1 MVMDFIGDQDRAK
14 SRTWKLIVVFVIA
27 VVAICVAV
35 FAATSILVALTTSNA
50 DDGADIAWND
60 PIIVLGSV
68 GITLTIIVGASIF
81 KTMELS
87 RGGSVVA
94 EALGGKLIPPGTN
107 DPLLKRTLNVVEE
120 MAIASGCPVPP
131 VYIIDDQSIN
141 AFAAGFTFDSA
152 VIGVTRGCLERLG
165 RDELQGVMAHEFSH
179 IVHGDMRIN
188 IRLTGLIFGIMVIGL
203 IGSIILRGAA
213 YGSMGNRRDQGG
225 AGLALLVF
233 GILLAIIGAIGTFAA
248 QIIQAAVSRQREF
261 LADAAAVDYTRN
273 PSGIAGALQRIGG
286 MSKNTISR
294 PVASQFEHFFF
305 TKALNTAFS
314 THPPL
319 PVRIARIE
327 RRDVEE
333 VEAEHQAVRRKV
345 GSERIARIDAGVST
359 LDDPPQSRIDGAA
372 IGLAATGGGTSP
384 AGIDDDQNWR
394 VRSAGE
400 IRSSMS
406 HLGDADENRIAY
418 ARTLL
423 GSIPQSVKDAVGDE
437 YGARAVCLLLLVDRD
452 PEIRRRQG
460 EIIQDGADRA
470 TVTEVLRLRKT
481 IEGVVTES
489 PEQRLVLLDLAMPSL
504 FRSTPESSNR
514 FLDLVQ
520 KMSTVDGKID
530 RFEWLLSRLL
540 RDHLEHLTS
549 GNSRSRSAN
558 RSIQLLNDEAR
569 IVLAMVAWSGARNAS
584 QAQSVFRSSAKTA
597 GLGSLDF
604 PDRRDCS
611 VAVLDRSLDRL
622 QTLRYPD
629 RSRLLEAAVEG
640 VCADGRA
647 TIGEVELL
655 RALAGALACP
665 MPPVLPGSLEP
676 STTKERD

>member
-14 SRTWKLIVVFVIA
+14 ARTWKLIVVFIIA
-27 VVAICVAV
+27 VAAICVAV
-35 FAATSILVALTTSNA
+35 FAATSILVALATSNTE
-50 DDGADIAWND
+50 DGAEIAWND
-60 PIIVLGSV
+60 PIIILGSV
-68 GITLTIIVGASIF
+68 GITLTNIVGASIF

-94 EALGGKLIPPGTN
+94 EALGGRLIPPGTK

-152 VIGVTRGCLERLG
+152 VIGVTRGCIERLS
-165 RDELQGVMAHEFSH
+165 RDEIQGVMAHEFSH
-179 IVHGDMRIN
+179 IVNGDMRIN
-188 IRLTGLIFGIMVIGL
+188 IRLTGMIFGIMVIGL

-213 YGSMGNRRDQGG
+213 YGSMGNRRGQGG

-273 PSGIAGALQRIGG
+273 PSGIANALRRIGG
-286 MSKNTISR
+286 MSKNTITR
-294 PVASQFEHFFF
+294 PIASQFEHFFF

-314 THPPL
+314 THPPI

-327 RRDVEE
+327 RRNVEE
-333 VEAEHQAVRRKV
+333 VEAEHQAVRNKV
-345 GSERIARIDAGVST
+345 GAERVARIDAGIST
-359 LDDPPQSRIDGAA
+359 LDAPPPNRIDSAA
-372 IGLAATGGGTSP
+372 LGLAATDGKKGSARSG
-384 AGIDDDQNWR
+384 DDQNWR
-394 VRSAGE
+394 VRSAKE
-400 IRSSMS
+400 IRSSMK

-423 GSIPQSVKDAVGDE
+423 GNIPDTVKDAVGDE
-437 YGARAVCLLLLVDRD
+437 FGARAVCLLLLLDRNT
-452 PEIRRRQG
+452 EIRRRQG
-460 EIIQDGADRA
+460 QMIQDGADRA
-470 TVTEVLRLRKT
+470 TVTEVLRLGKS
-481 IEGVVTES
+481 IEEIITES

-504 FRSTPESSNR
+504 FRSTPESSHR

-520 KMSTVDGKID
+520 NMSTVDGKID

-540 RDHLEHLTS
+540 RDHLQHLTS
-549 GNSRSRSAN
+549 GNARSKPAN
-558 RSIQLLNDEAR
+558 RSIHLLNDEAR
-569 IVLAMVAWSGARNAS
+569 IVLAMVAWSGARNAIE
-584 QAQSVFRSSAKTA
+584 AQSVFRSSAKTA
-597 GLGSLDF
+597 GLGGLDF

-611 VAVLDRSLDRL
+611 VAALDRSLDRL
-622 QTLRYPD
+622 QRLRYAD

-676 STTKERD
+676 NTTKERN